1 MVIKT
6 YRYPEVNQTL
16 NIPRNELD
24 ERIVALPEMETV
36 AAKRYSKFLISQSE
50 IEYFSP
56 EDLAEIEEGFDE
68 IGPGE
73 YIDWEDFKKK
83 HDL

>member
-1 MVIKT
+1 MSVLWPCRK
-6 YRYPEVNQTL
+6 L
-16 NIPRNELD
+16 
-24 ERIVALPEMETV
+24 ETV

-56 EDLAEIEEGFDE
+56 EDLAEIEEGFAE
-68 IGPGE
+68 IASGE